1 MMATQNPFQGDD
13 KDPFSA
19 ARGEDGGIKKQAPA
33 PKKQTFGQAFAAARR
48 AGKKTFTHNGKSFT
62 TETKDD
68 VKKRD
73 DAKKRDAVKKRDDA
87 DFAKEAARDKT
98 TRAVAGDSDNRQR
111 DAEDRRRLAPIA
123 AQGQRDRQ
131 RDAEDRR
138 RLAPI
143 AAQGQRDSMA
153 SGSRRAAAAKRKVSG
168 LAKGGSVRSVRGYG
182 AARTPNK
189 KM

>member
-1 MMATQNPFQGDD
+1 MATKNPFQGDD

-19 ARGEDGGIKKQAPA
+19 ARGKDGGI
-33 PKKQTFGQAFAAARR
+33 KKQTFGQAFAAARR

-68 VKKRD
+68 VNKRAAAKKRD
-73 DAKKRDAVKKRDDA
+73 DAA
-87 DFAKEAARDKT
+87 FAKEDARSKT
-98 TRAVAGDSDNRQR
+98 ARAVAGDSDN
-111 DAEDRRRLAPIA
+111 
-123 AQGQRDRQ
+123 RQ

-153 SGSRRAAAAKRKVSG
+153 SGSRRAAAARRSTAASRARQDSDIDTAAAKRRVSG
-168 LAKGGSVRSVRGYG
+168 FAEGGSVRSVRGYG